1 MTNEEI
7 NRAVAEHVGTADRW
21 LIVKRGYFYRP
32 EAKGYTSSESEAW
45 KLPLVEAKRYEYLI
59 GDEPVTLSRA
69 SIPNYAGDLNA
80 MHEAEQ
86 QGLKTQEEKMECG
99 MILLDVCA
107 PGEPVTVIYAIAV
120 IACAT
125 AHQRAEAFLRTVG
138 KWKEV
143 Q

>member
-7 NRAVAEHVGTADRW
+7 NKAIAEHVGTADRW

-80 MHEAEQ
+80 MHEAE
-86 QGLKTQEEKMECG
+86 KTAFSSSSAWAKFAFQLISVLNASG
-99 MILLDVCA
+99 MSELDGMTCLLQ
-107 PGEPVTVIYAIAV
+107 
-120 IACAT
+120 AT
-125 AHQRAEAFLRTVG
+125 AHQRAEALLRTIG
-138 KWKEV
+138 KWKENE
-143 Q
+143 

>member
-1 MTNEEI
+1 MTNEEMRKAI
-7 NRAVAEHVGTADRW
+7 AAHLG
-21 LIVKRGYFYRP
+21 
-32 EAKGYTSSESEAW
+32 W
-45 KLPLVEAKRYEYLI
+45 KLYQINFAMRSWAVLKEPGFNPGELDATSEVFEVGWEACEHLPFAW
-59 GDEPVTLSRA
+59 DNV
-69 SIPNYAGDLNA
+69 PNWPEDLNA